1 MLTMRALGVPAP
13 QLRGFHLFR
22 NWRSLSLSDKLR
34 SFSGTLKR
42 IVLRGYFARD
52 AYTDARTADP
62 PR

>member
-1 MLTMRALGVPAP
+1 MQALGVPAP

-22 NWRSLSLSDKLR
+22 NWRSLSLIGKLR

-42 IVLRGYFARD
+42 IVLRGYFVRD
-52 AYTDARTADP
+52 DYTGERNADP